1 MSFIAGIGKTN
12 VDLLYADMKK
22 LPAVGEEVYTD
33 QFMIQLGGGLPATLM
48 NLARLGVPVKLA
60 TYLGNDIFSD
70 FAAKEYR
77 KNRTEYVNFHTG
89 SGIPVN
95 ITSAVI
101 LPQDRSFISYG
112 IPKTTFSDEEKNR
125 FYEMAKGCAF
135 CYMENPALADVYHE
149 LQKDGAVLVYDTGW
163 DDALS
168 FENYEEM
175 LRLADYYVPNQ
186 KEAMKLTGTDSP
198 HKAAEALKAYFNK
211 VVVKLDKDGCLGI
224 DEDGSVFTIG
234 PISHFRC
241 VDSTGAGDA
250 FLAGFLYGLYHHF
263 SFKDC
268 ILAGNITG
276 GKAVTA
282 VGALSAHVTEAE
294 LLQMMKEN

>member
-33 QFMIQLGGGLPATLM
+33 HFMLQLGGGLPATLM

-60 TYLGNDIFSD
+60 TYLGEDIFSQ
-70 FAAKEYR
+70 FAADEYR
-77 KNRTEYVNFHTG
+77 KSRTDYVNFHTDG
-89 SGIPVN
+89 AIPVN

-112 IPKTTFSDEEKNR
+112 IPQTAFSDTEKSR

-135 CYMENPALADVYHE
+135 CYMENPALADVYRQLKE
-149 LQKDGAVLVYDTGW
+149 EGAVLVYDTGW

-168 FENYEEM
+168 FEKYESM
-175 LRLADYYVPNQ
+175 LTLADYYVPNQ
-186 KEAMKLTGTDSP
+186 KEAMKLTGADTP
-198 HKAAEALKAYFNK
+198 QQAAEALRKYFEK

-224 DEDGSVFTIG
+224 DKDGTMFTV
-234 PISHFRC
+234 PALRQFRC

-250 FLAGFLYGLYHHF
+250 FLSGFLYGLYHRF
-263 SFKDC
+263 PFKDC
-268 ILAGNITG
+268 IMAGNITG

-282 VGALSAHVTEAE
+282 IGALSAYCTEEE
-294 LLQMMKEN
+294 LLQRMKQA